1 MEWQTDDAK
10 IDASKAGNVTS
21 QLERPHNVI
30 ILLGGNDGRIG
41 RESGGENS
49 MFVLSDAEC
58 ILMGVERERSRRH
71 EACCCPKFDDRP
83 CPDGTE
89 RNGE

>member
-1 MEWQTDDAK
+1 MEGTDDAK

-30 ILLGGNDGRIG
+30 ILLGRRENDGK
-41 RESGGENS
+41 RERSGGENS

-58 ILMGVERERSRRH
+58 ILMDVEKRGRGRERPPGGHS
-71 EACCCPKFDDRP
+71 EARGGLLPQGPIYK
-83 CPDGTE
+83 
-89 RNGE
+89 